1 MIPDIEKLIESVDVE
16 AVYFIDEEI
25 PTYVIVTSNDSE
37 VIARLKKGF
46 VDPEVDVNVVV
57 LTPQEYEKLG
67 ELNPSLKEMLEYGE
81 RLK

>member
-1 MIPDIEKLIESVDVE
+1 MIPDIEKLIEGVDVE
-16 AVYFIDEEI
+16 AVYFVDEEI
-25 PTYVIVTSNDSE
+25 PTYVVVTSNDSE

-67 ELNPSLKEMLEYGE
+67 ELNPSLNEMLEYGE